1 MSLERLRRVN
11 EKCSEGLE
19 RGRLEGVR
27 LVKDC
32 ALLHV
37 DSEPDSSLIQPN
49 PSKVTRVWILFSNF
63 LLAPLCGLSTG
74 VHEPVASPHPRP
86 GAYNWLVMDLGVAFE
101 SLIRTDPRRSGC
113 FLLCSGARPV
123 SRLGG
128 VEGGGGL
135 HHSFLV
141 PRVVIPMSASL
152 PGGGLWRSVVVVGWG
167 GGEGGGAAADETC
180 QVSCSLRLPVTHNP
194 S

>member
-27 LVKDC
+27 LLKDC

-37 DSEPDSSLIQPN
+37 DSEPDSSLIRPN

-128 VEGGGGL
+128 VVVGGL

-141 PRVVIPMSASL
+141 PHVVIPMSASS
-152 PGGGLWRSVVVVGWG
+152 PGGTVAVG
-167 GGEGGGAAADETC
+167 GGGGSGGRRC
-180 QVSCSLRLPVTHNP
+180 RR
-194 S
+194 

>member
-19 RGRLEGVR
+19 RGRLEGLR

-128 VEGGGGL
+128 WWWRGGVCIIP
-135 HHSFLV
+135 FLCHTLLFLCV
-141 PRVVIPMSASL
+141 PPRRGWTVA
-152 PGGGLWRSVVVVGWG
+152 VVVVGRWVG
-167 GGEGGGAAADETC
+167 GGGAAADETC
-180 QVSCSLRLPVTHNP
+180 QVSRSLRLPVTHNP
-194 S
+194 P